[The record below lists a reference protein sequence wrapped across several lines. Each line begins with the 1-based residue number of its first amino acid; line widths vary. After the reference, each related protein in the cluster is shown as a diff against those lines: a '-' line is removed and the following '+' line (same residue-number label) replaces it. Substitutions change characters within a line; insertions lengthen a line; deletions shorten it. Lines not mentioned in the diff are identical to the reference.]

1 MIHIEKIDLLDVK
14 SNDKIKYN
22 TNNHWENDIKPI
34 NYTEINELTETKNW
48 INSFRKNYFVVNF
61 DFSDLFML
69 KIMHNV
75 CLIKNSISD
84 LYRDEIDF
92 LVKKYSY
99 VDDYLKYTKGCFVRC
114 ENVSLKYGKH
124 GCIPYSSFTQILE
137 SILTSPVG
145 HSPLY
150 ESIKE
155 LRLYLIPWV
164 TINKFKEF
172 RVFVYK
178 KKITAIS
185 QQHLYESNLLLLNL
199 EENDLKILINSWI
212 DIITSYFDSNIKNKI
227 SFLSNYSYDFAIL
240 EDNKPY
246 FIEINPF
253 GKEYS
258 SGSSLFGWIID
269 ERKLY
274 NTDDNIYFRYC
285 V

>member
-1 MIHIEKIDLLDVK
+1 MIHVEKIDLLDVK

-22 TNNHWENDIKPI
+22 TNNHWVDNVKPI
-34 NYTEINELTETKNW
+34 DYSQINELTETKKW
-48 INSFRKNYFVVNF
+48 INLFRKIYFVVNL
-61 DFSDLFML
+61 DFADLFML
-69 KIMHNV
+69 KNMYNV
-75 CLIKNSISD
+75 CLIKNSIPD
-84 LYRDEIDF
+84 LYQEEIEY
-92 LVKKYSY
+92 LIKKYSY
-99 VDDYLKYTKGCFVRC
+99 VDDYLKYNGGHFVRC

-124 GCIPYSSFTQILE
+124 GCIPYSSFKEILE

-150 ESIKE
+150 EYLKE

-164 TINKFKEF
+164 TIDKFKEF

-178 KKITAIS
+178 QKITAIS
-185 QQHLYESNLLLLNL
+185 QQHLYESNLLLSNL
-199 EENDLKILINSWI
+199 KESELKILINSWI

-227 SFLSNYSYDFAIL
+227 SVLSNYSYDFAIL

-269 ERKLY
+269 EQKLY
-274 NTDDNIYFRYC
+274 NTDGDIYFRYC